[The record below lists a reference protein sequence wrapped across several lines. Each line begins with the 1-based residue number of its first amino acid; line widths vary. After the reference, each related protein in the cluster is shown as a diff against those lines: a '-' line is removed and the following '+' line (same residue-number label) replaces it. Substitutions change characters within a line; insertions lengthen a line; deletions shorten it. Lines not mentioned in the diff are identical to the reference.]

1 MNQLAQVNPEEYLDD
16 PVRETQDRPE
26 WVLKALKPNHLQICS
41 LLAQGFKNVEV
52 AAMTGV
58 TKEYITM
65 LLRQPLI
72 KQEIARKAEVTGQR
86 LELMFEKS
94 VDVIADAM
102 NNGNHV
108 EKLKAARL
116 HGELTKRI
124 GRPDPMALNPNVSD
138 DRLERLATRLEG
150 LLDTKKGGLYDEKGN
165 PIFEEGEIV
174 RERTYDRSTDAQP
187 SQGSDSGNAEAS
199 ADR

>member
-16 PVRETQDRPE
+16 PVAETQDRPE
-26 WVLKALKPNHLQICS
+26 WVLKALKPNHLQICA

-72 KQEIARKAEVTGQR
+72 KQEIAKKAEVTGQR

-124 GRPDPMALNPNVSD
+124 GRPDPMALNPNISD
-138 DRLERLATRLEG
+138 DRLERLANRLEG
-150 LLDTKKGGLYDEKGN
+150 LLDTKKGGLYNEKGD
-165 PIFEEGEIV
+165 PIFEEGEVV
-174 RERTYDRSTDAQP
+174 REWPDSRVVSTQSAQ
-187 SQGSDSGNAEAS
+187 SGN
-199 ADR
+199 